1 MAHLA
6 LTGDF
11 AMPNRADLMSLQTIN
26 QKQDNVATKTGKF
39 TTIRNASNNLN
50 TSDIDGKSHAAHHQ
64 PAQKLP
70 LLRKLKS
77 ITVTYP

>member
-26 QKQDNVATKTGKF
+26 AKKDQMQTGTAKLN
-39 TTIRNASNNLN
+39 TIRNFSNNLN
-50 TSDIDGKSHAAHHQ
+50 TSDIQGKQS
-64 PAQKLP
+64 
-70 LLRKLKS
+70 
-77 ITVTYP
+77 